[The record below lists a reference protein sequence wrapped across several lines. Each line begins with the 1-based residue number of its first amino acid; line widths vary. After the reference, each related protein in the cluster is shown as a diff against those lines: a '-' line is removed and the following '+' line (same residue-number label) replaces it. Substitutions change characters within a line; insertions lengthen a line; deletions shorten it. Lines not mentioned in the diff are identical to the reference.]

1 MERRTAERRIGSRP
15 VEHDRRTGERRG
27 RRREMVDP
35 VRVSVRFEPAEYDL
49 IDAGAKSLGLSNPV
63 YVRRLVIS
71 ALQNRAPASRLL
83 P

>member
-1 MERRTAERRIGSRP
+1 MGAAP
-15 VEHDRRTGERRG
+15 VGHDRRRAERRRG

-35 VRVSVRFEPAEYDL
+35 VRVSVRFEPSEYDQ

-63 YVRRLVIS
+63 YVRRLVIA
-71 ALQNRAPASRLL
+71 ALLNRALPSHLL